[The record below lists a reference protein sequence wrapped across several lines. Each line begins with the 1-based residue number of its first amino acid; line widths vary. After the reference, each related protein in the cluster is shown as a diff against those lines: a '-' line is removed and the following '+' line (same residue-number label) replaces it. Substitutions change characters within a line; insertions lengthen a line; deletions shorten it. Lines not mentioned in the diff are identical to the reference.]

1 MTDEFLDADGEV
13 DLFAHAELDPRAARR
28 TLRTGATDLTTV
40 AASDRARPAL
50 AGLDQTELWSAAA
63 RVRVTD
69 EQLQAEAEA
78 TGSAPEDAEMIDR
91 IERSHHML
99 EATVERQ
106 DRLRRKAL
114 S

>member
-1 MTDEFLDADGEV
+1 MQT
-13 DLFAHAELDPRAARR
+13 
-28 TLRTGATDLTTV
+28 
-40 AASDRARPAL
+40 L

-91 IERSHHML
+91 IEHRHHML

-106 DRLRRKAL
+106 DRLRRKAFL
-114 S
+114 TAGLCAVVRHPVGRAGAEPGHPDRRGRACS